1 MKKIIYSGL
10 VLSLLM
16 TYSCSDEFLD
26 VPLTENISTSDL
38 TLYNNDE
45 GAKSFVTAIYN
56 KFTDW
61 NMSSFSWVGM
71 TSIASDDADKGSSPG
86 DTGTDKDLM
95 DALTYN
101 ASSLSVREV
110 FEGQYDGINRCNQAL
125 YYIPQLD
132 KASPALRDRLQA
144 EAKFLRA
151 FMYFN
156 LVRLYGGV
164 PIVDHVPN
172 PSLQED
178 VTMQLTKKS
187 VAEVYAFIKSDL
199 EVAIASLPNK
209 SAYSSSDLGRATRE
223 AALFLRAKVALYEQ
237 DWQGVLN
244 YTDQISGFS
253 LTPSYAEIFR
263 ISGENNNE
271 SIFEVQGYG
280 LNPAKGIA
288 GYSVSQG
295 ARGAGGWGWGFNTP
309 SQSLVNAYEAGDER
323 MGATI
328 MFAGST
334 VLWDTG
340 LVVPATV
347 ENPRYNYK
355 AYAGS
360 TSGNWESDVNIRY
373 MRYAEVL
380 LMIAEAK
387 NELGQD
393 PTSELNAV
401 RNRAG
406 LSNSTAVGQSNLRIA
421 IWKERRVELAMEHD
435 RWFDLVRTG
444 QAQAAYAADGKTFV
458 VGKHEL
464 FPLPQI
470 FINQAQG
477 YSIQN
482 PMY

>member
-1 MKKIIYSGL
+1 M
-10 VLSLLM
+10 SLLM

-209 SAYSSSDLGRATRE
+209 SAYSSSDMGRATRE
-223 AALFLRAKVALYEQ
+223 AALF
-237 DWQGVLN
+237 
-244 YTDQISGFS
+244 
-253 LTPSYAEIFR
+253 
-263 ISGENNNE
+263 
-271 SIFEVQGYG
+271 
-280 LNPAKGIA
+280 
-288 GYSVSQG
+288 
-295 ARGAGGWGWGFNTP
+295 
-309 SQSLVNAYEAGDER
+309 
-323 MGATI
+323 
-328 MFAGST
+328 
-334 VLWDTG
+334 
-340 LVVPATV
+340 
-347 ENPRYNYK
+347 
-355 AYAGS
+355 
-360 TSGNWESDVNIRY
+360 
-373 MRYAEVL
+373 
-380 LMIAEAK
+380 
-387 NELGQD
+387 
-393 PTSELNAV
+393 
-401 RNRAG
+401 
-406 LSNSTAVGQSNLRIA
+406 
-421 IWKERRVELAMEHD
+421 
-435 RWFDLVRTG
+435 
-444 QAQAAYAADGKTFV
+444 
-458 VGKHEL
+458 
-464 FPLPQI
+464 
-470 FINQAQG
+470 
-477 YSIQN
+477 
-482 PMY
+482 